1 MRINNKRLKLGNI
14 TADGATIT
22 ADIVTVDNSLVQFLT
37 GMEPKECRLLPRCT
51 PFREQEERDRALAS
65 HTSVV
70 SVLKVLNG

>member
-37 GMEPKECRLLPRCT
+37 GNGAEGMPASAALHPISRT
-51 PFREQEERDRALAS
+51 GRARSGAS

-70 SVLKVLNG
+70 SVLKVPNR